1 MMTKKI
7 HGYGQGDVETVISV
21 EDVDKQAGALKQS
34 DLTIDDLD
42 ALTNNKPYLSIEKL
56 KAGYGEMEIL
66 HDIDLRIGE
75 GQSLCLIGPNGA
87 GKSTILHSIFGFTR
101 IFSGDISIN
110 GKQITNLSP
119 NEKLKDSG
127 IAYILQDNSVFP
139 SMTVEENLLMGGFLL
154 DKTDDAKKAVDDVF
168 SDYNR
173 LKKRRNNKASSLSGG
188 ERRLL
193 EIARALIMN
202 PKVLL
207 VDEPSI
213 GLEPRFINMVFEI
226 LGDLQKNQGKT
237 IIMVEQNAKKGLEF
251 SDIGYVIVS
260 GELVLADHGS
270 QLLENPEV
278 GKLFLGG

>member
-188 ERRLL
+188 ERRMLGIGRGL
-193 EIARALIMN
+193 MTNGQLMLI
-202 PKVLL
+202 
-207 VDEPSI
+207 DEPSL
-213 GLEPRFINMVFEI
+213 GLAPKLIDQIYNSLSEMKES
-226 LGDLQKNQGKT
+226 GKT
-237 IIMVEQNAKKGLEF
+237 FLVVEENITRLQT
-251 SDIGYVIVS
+251 
-260 GELVLADHGS
+260 LADWIYLMDNG
-270 QLLENPEV
+270 EFVWNGNPEE
-278 GKLFLGG
+278 LQSNSELLATYLGA